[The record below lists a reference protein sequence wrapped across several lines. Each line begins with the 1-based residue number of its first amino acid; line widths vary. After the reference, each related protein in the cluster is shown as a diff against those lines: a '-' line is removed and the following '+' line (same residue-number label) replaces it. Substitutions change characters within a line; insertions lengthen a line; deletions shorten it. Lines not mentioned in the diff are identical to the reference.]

1 MREQFISWCNS
12 FYRLILSIKDIV
24 VDIWNTVFSILK
36 TIWYWLTTLVSGLSN
51 VFNEVL
57 WNGALTTLYDT
68 LNWIASYIWGPAM
81 VIICS
86 LFLIIVGRII
96 IAFVF
101 KIFRL
106 NIDYHALNSKN
117 RRWNQE
123 DSKINS
129 NLFK

>member
-1 MREQFISWCNS
+1 M
-12 FYRLILSIKDIV
+12 ILSIKDIV

-36 TIWYWLTTLVSGLSN
+36 TIWYWLTTLVSGLSS

-81 VIICS
+81 VVICS

-106 NIDYHALNSKN
+106 NIDYHALNSKT
-117 RRWNQE
+117 RRRNQE